1 MPPKSK
7 KKKQSTGNNLPFI
20 LLAIGLVLLIAAGVW
35 LLGRGQQVST
45 TVVRTSLAD
54 ATTAHEQKTALFLDV
69 RSEAQFAE
77 SHVAGAYNILSSCF
91 PTVLGSWIK
100 SNGSSPIAPD
110 RMRRAALV

>member
-7 KKKQSTGNNLPFI
+7 KKNQSTGNNLPFI

-77 SHVAGAYNILSSCF
+77 SHVAGAYNIPEQLLPNRF
-91 PTVLGSWIK
+91 GELDKEQWI
-100 SNGSSPIAPD
+100 ITYCT
-110 RMRRAALV
+110 